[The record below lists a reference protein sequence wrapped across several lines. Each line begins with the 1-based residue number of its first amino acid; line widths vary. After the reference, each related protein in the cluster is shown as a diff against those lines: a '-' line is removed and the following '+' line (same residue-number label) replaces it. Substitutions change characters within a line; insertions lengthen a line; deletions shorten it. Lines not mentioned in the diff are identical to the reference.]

1 MNAAVLFCALVLAGN
16 LWICVEWSIANLRAF
31 TEGGDGDQ
39 ECGKCENCRYCSD
52 YRVIKSLLI
61 HLFVYAADIFLAIM
75 FLLKVSN

>member
-39 ECGKCENCRYCSD
+39 ECG
-52 YRVIKSLLI
+52 
-61 HLFVYAADIFLAIM
+61 
-75 FLLKVSN
+75 